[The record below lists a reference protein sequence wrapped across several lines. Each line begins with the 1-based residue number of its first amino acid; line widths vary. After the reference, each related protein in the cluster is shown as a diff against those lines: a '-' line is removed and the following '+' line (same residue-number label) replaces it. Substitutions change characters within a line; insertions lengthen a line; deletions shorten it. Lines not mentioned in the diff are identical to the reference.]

1 MGRLAVLNAAHPAIW
16 LEAMRNHPVQKRK
29 SSYVRFFQIPYLPE
43 FLIGLNQ
50 SRALSKGF
58 HDSVRLGA
66 FTESYMHLYREAWA
80 QPGAL
85 TAMLN
90 YYRAVLRKQVRPQE
104 IACPTLVIWGKRDA
118 YAVPDLAEASLRLC
132 TEGRIAWLDNATHWV
147 QHDEPEQVLDL
158 LLAFLRPCTRGES
171 PVP

>member
-1 MGRLAVLNAAHPAIW
+1 
-16 LEAMRNHPVQKRK
+16 
-29 SSYVRFFQIPYLPE
+29 
-43 FLIGLNQ
+43 
-50 SRALSKGF
+50 
-58 HDSVRLGA
+58 
-66 FTESYMHLYREAWA
+66 MHLYREAWA